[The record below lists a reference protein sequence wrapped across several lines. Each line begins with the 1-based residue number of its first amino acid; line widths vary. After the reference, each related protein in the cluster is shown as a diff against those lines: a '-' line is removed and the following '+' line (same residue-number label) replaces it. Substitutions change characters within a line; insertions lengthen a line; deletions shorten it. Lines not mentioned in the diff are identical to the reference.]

1 MRANKVGCD
10 AISFD
15 NALQAEV
22 RWLHFFWGHFGPRV
36 DSALSYMSI
45 SGISWGVMRPELG
58 AKNITTSDFLGF
70 HHSRKVGT
78 ASKFVTKATRLG
90 GSFGLQI
97 LRSQTSSVVMKN

>member
-78 ASKFVTKATRLG
+78 ASKFVTKPPRLG
-90 GSFGLQI
+90 VRLGFTFCVHKLLQ
-97 LRSQTSSVVMKN
+97 